1 MVLWIERVDSLLDTA
16 AKDAGLTHWRTLLQM
31 RRALP
36 AAACSLRTR
45 AFTPDDAAAL
55 VRVNN
60 LAFAW
65 HPEQGGW
72 TQGTLESHYT
82 EDWFDADGLRV
93 YEDGGRVRLMVAVS
107 V

>member
-1 MVLWIERVDSLLDTA
+1 
-16 AKDAGLTHWRTLLQM
+16 M

-93 YEDGGRVRLMVAVS
+93 YEDGGRVSSTLKMS
-107 V
+107 M